1 MNYKGNLKKTVLED
15 FRLLIYL
22 LIRSF
27 TVTVFVAHCV
37 DITLDTGGLMTVG
50 NILSV
55 LKEFTIYSRAQYTF
69 SVQDQLINI
78 LQAIRYLLQL
88 PNSNPSSH

>member
-22 LIRSF
+22 LICSF